1 MSKSIAPL
9 PRCTPYLN
17 GTAFMGMLRQNTT
30 HPELFGPDYEV
41 RIGYYVF
48 ADDADLAVR
57 RLEQE
62 IATLKAAQS
71 PRLTRADELFIA
83 TRLLSRARHV
93 SKKLANAEGKTLHP
107 ELLKEM
113 RADLAECTRL
123 ALVLQSKPTET
134 LP

>member
-1 MSKSIAPL
+1 MSKSLAPL

-17 GTAFMGMLRQNTT
+17 GTAFLGMLRQNAT

-41 RIGYYVF
+41 RIGHYVF
-48 ADDADLAVR
+48 GDDADAVVR

-62 IATLKAAQS
+62 IATLKAAQT

-83 TRLLSRARHV
+83 TKLFSRVRHV

-107 ELLKEM
+107 ELLAEM

-123 ALVLQSKPTET
+123 ALVLQSEPAEA